1 MPRPM
6 DIIDPKKDL
15 DKIEDS
21 ESPNDKNDKNE
32 EVFEIEQA
40 KSGGTFYLV
49 LGIIALVVATA
60 FALYILYSDKSSDS
74 STTQEQ
80 VAVASQTPEADEEQT
95 LEPAK
100 TTTITETATAV
111 ASTANFGSSSV
122 RVANGNGVEGEGAKI
137 KTILEEAGFSIT
149 SVGNA
154 SKTYDSS
161 IIFFKSGKED
171 LADALKEAIKDNYQA
186 STKESDETVGTYDA
200 VVVLGKE

>member
-21 ESPNDKNDKNE
+21 ESISKESSKSE

-49 LGIIALVVATA
+49 LGIIALVVATV
-60 FALYILYSDKSSDS
+60 FALYILYSDKSDEEAS
-74 STTQEQ
+74 STASPIKKTQ
-80 VAVASQTPEADEEQT
+80 TIEATEEEM
-95 LEPAK
+95 LSP
-100 TTTITETATAV
+100 TATPTV
-111 ASTANFGSSSV
+111 EPTQSASSANFGSSSV
-122 RVANGNGVEGEGAKI
+122 RVANGNGIEGEGAKI
-137 KTILEEAGFSIT
+137 KTALEKAGFSIT

-154 SKTYDSS
+154 SRTYDSS
-161 IIFFKSGKED
+161 IIYYKSGNSA
-171 LADALKEAIKDNYQA
+171 LAEALKEAISDKYQA
-186 STKESDETVGTYDA
+186 TVKESDETVGSYDA

>member
-21 ESPNDKNDKNE
+21 ESVEKGSTKEE

-60 FALYILYSDKSSDS
+60 FALYILYSDKN
-74 STTQEQ
+74 
-80 VAVASQTPEADEEQT
+80 DEEPSSNTPLTEATQT
-95 LEPAK
+95 VEAIEEETLPP
-100 TTTITETATAV
+100 TATPTAEQTQS
-111 ASTANFGSSSV
+111 APSANFGSSSV
-122 RVANGNGVEGEGAKI
+122 RVANGNGIEGEGAKI
-137 KTILEEAGFSIT
+137 KTVLEQAGFSIT

-154 SKTYDSS
+154 SRTYDNS
-161 IIFFKSGKED
+161 IIYYKSGNGD
-171 LADALKEAIKDNYQA
+171 LAEALKEAINGNYQA
-186 STKESDETVGTYDA
+186 TVKESDETVGSYDA